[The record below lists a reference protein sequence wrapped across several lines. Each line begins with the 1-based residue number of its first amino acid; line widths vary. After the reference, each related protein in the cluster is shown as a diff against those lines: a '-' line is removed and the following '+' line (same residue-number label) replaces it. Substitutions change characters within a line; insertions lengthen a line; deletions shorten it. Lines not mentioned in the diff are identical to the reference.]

1 MTAIALAGRAVRD
14 GVLNVRKPAGWTSHD
29 VVARI
34 RGCLGSAKVGHAGT
48 LDPAATGVLPI
59 LVGRGT
65 KIAEFLVDWDKEYRA
80 VLRLGER
87 TDTLDATGRI
97 LERRSSDG
105 LTEGGI
111 QAAVGRFR
119 GAIRQIPPMFS
130 AVKMGGVPLY
140 KTARAGR
147 VVDREPRLVTIHELD
162 VLSVRGCDVGLRVVC
177 SKGTYVRSLCADIGD
192 ALGVGGHLLTLERR
206 RVGPLLVDDALSPE
220 EVSSGIAMGDWGA
233 AWLSIDQALCHLP
246 AATVDEE
253 AAARVRHGAPIPLRA
268 VKEWAAPAGV
278 EQGHGQVVRIKEQT
292 GLLLGLG
299 RIGSRGGAPPDEGG
313 EGTIH
318 VDKVLVDVV

>member
-1 MTAIALAGRAVRD
+1 MTTIALAARD

-34 RGCLGSAKVGHAGT
+34 RGFLGSAKVGHAGT

-65 KIAEFLVDWDKEYRA
+65 RIAEFLVDWDKEYRA

-97 LERRSSDG
+97 LERRSSAG
-105 LTEGGI
+105 LTEERI
-111 QAAVGRFR
+111 LAAVGRFR
-119 GAIRQIPPMFS
+119 GAISQIPPMFS
-130 AVKMGGVPLY
+130 AVKVGGVPLY

-147 VVDREPRLVTIHELD
+147 IVDREPRLVTIHELD
-162 VLSVRGCDVGLRVVC
+162 VLSVRGCDVELRVVC

-192 ALGVGGHLLTLERR
+192 ALDVGGHLLALERR

-220 EVSSGIAMGDWGA
+220 EVSSGVAIGDLGA
-233 AWLSIDQALCHLP
+233 AWLSIDQALCHLA
-246 AATVDEE
+246 AATVDDN
-253 AAARVRHGAPIPLRA
+253 AAARVRHGAAIPLHA
-268 VKEWAAPAGV
+268 VKKWAAPAV
-278 EQGHGQVVRIKEQT
+278 AEQEHGRVLRIKEQS

-299 RIGSRGGAPPDEGG
+299 RIRSRGGMCPHEGG
-313 EGTIH
+313 GDTIL
-318 VDKVLVDVV
+318 VDKVLVDVE